1 MLARIATA
9 ALQGLVAHPVQVEV
23 SMTSGLPTFTVVGLP
38 QSAVREGRERV
49 VAALKH
55 SGWPLQP
62 RRVTVNLAPADLR
75 KEGSAFDLPVAVGLL
90 VAAGVVAADAVDG
103 WAFIGELGL
112 DGSLRP
118 VRGVLALVSACRDAG
133 IQGLVVAP
141 ENGMEA
147 TLVEGVA
154 VHTGSSLQGVVD
166 HFSGDRALPRVE
178 SAPLS
183 ASQVTGPDLVE
194 VRGQRVAK
202 RALEIA
208 AAGGHNLLLVGPPG
222 SGKTLLARRLPGILP
237 PPTRGEFLE
246 IIRIHSVAGRFPAGT
261 LPPLRRPFRAPHH
274 TVSHAGLVGGGSPA
288 RAGEV
293 SLAHR
298 GVLFLDELPEFRRG
312 ALEALR
318 QPLED
323 GVLTLARAKAH
334 LTFPARFVL
343 VAAMN
348 PCPCG
353 YHGDGSDRCVC
364 EASLIERYRGRISG
378 PVLDRIDL
386 HVSVAAVSID
396 DLRGPPTGPRSADV
410 RRRVVQARARQG
422 ARLAGSSAWC
432 NAEMGPELLRRH
444 VRVDPPVARL
454 VQRALERMAL
464 SARGYHRILKVAR
477 TIADLEGADDVSESH
492 AAEAVQYREMDRR

>member
-1 MLARIATA
+1 MLSRVHTA
-9 ALQGLVAHPVQVEV
+9 ALQGIVAHPVQVEV
-23 SMTSGLPTFTVVGLP
+23 SITSGLPTFTVVGLP

-90 VAAGVVAADAVDG
+90 VAAGVVPAEAVRG
-103 WAFIGELGL
+103 WAFVGELGL

-118 VRGVLALVSACRDAG
+118 VRGVLALASASRDAG
-133 IQGLVVAP
+133 TRRLVVPP
-141 ENGMEA
+141 ENGTEA
-147 TLVEGVA
+147 TLVEGAEVYTA
-154 VHTGSSLQGVVD
+154 VSLRAVVD
-166 HFSGDRALPRVE
+166 HFAGGEVLPRVDHT
-178 SAPLS
+178 PLRS
-183 ASQVTGPDLVE
+183 SEATGPDLID

-237 PPTRGEFLE
+237 PPTREEFLE
-246 IIRIHSVAGRFPAGT
+246 IVRVHSVAGRLPFGRLPAT
-261 LPPLRRPFRAPHH
+261 RRPFRAPHH
-274 TVSHAGLVGGGSPA
+274 SVSHAGLVGGGNPA
-288 RAGEV
+288 RTGEV

-298 GVLFLDELPEFRRG
+298 GVLFLDELPEFRR
-312 ALEALR
+312 AAVESLR

-323 GVLTLARAKAH
+323 GVLTLARANAH

-353 YHGDGSDRCVC
+353 HHGDGSDRCVC
-364 EASLIERYRGRISG
+364 EPTHVQRYRGRVSG

-386 HVSVAAVSID
+386 HVPVAPVSID

-410 RRRVVQARARQG
+410 RRRVVKARGRQE

-444 VRVDPPVARL
+444 VRVKPRVARL
-454 VQRALERMAL
+454 VQRALERMSL

-477 TIADLEGADDVSESH
+477 TIADLAGADEVSELH